1 MLQFI
6 AKRLVAGVV
15 ALFVVACLTFVLLY
29 STSGDVARNIMGDQA
44 SAASVAAKA
53 HELGL
58 DQPLMSRL
66 SSWLWQATHLQFGTS
81 WFTSQPVFTAI
92 ANRLPLTLTMVC
104 VAILLIGVVATFL
117 GVTAAVKRGA
127 ADRAV
132 QIMAVLAASLPGY
145 IVGIV
150 LVLVFAI
157 QLRWFPAI
165 SRIGPRSGAA
175 VWVASLTLPVV
186 ALVLNG
192 IAGAAQQIR
201 SAFIKQLEQDYV
213 RTLRSRG
220 IPEREILFRHVLRA
234 AAPAGL
240 TVLSLQFISLLG
252 GVVIIE
258 SIFALPGLGSL
269 AVSATTQ
276 GDLPLVMGVVIY
288 TVAIVVVVNL
298 LVDVANGWL
307 NPKVRVS

>member
-6 AKRLVAGVV
+6 AKRLAAGVV

-66 SSWLWQATHLQFGTS
+66 GSWLWQATHLQFGTS

-92 ANRLPLTLTMVC
+92 SSRLPLTLTMVC
-104 VAILLIGVVATFL
+104 VAIVLIGVVATFL

-165 SRIGPRSGAA
+165 SRIGPRSGAE
-175 VWVASLTLPVV
+175 VWVSSLTLPVV